1 MNYFNKNIHI
11 IILITLLFTGMSAC
25 QNSKPENSS
34 QTSLTIKTDDQSE
47 NTSVAANNYVAE
59 LVKSMDMHYFSDPV
73 KAPEFELASVKGG
86 RVSLSQHRGN
96 VVLLSFW
103 ATW

>member
-1 MNYFNKNIHI
+1 MKSFNKKIYI
-11 IILITLLFTGMSAC
+11 IILITLLAAGISAC
-25 QNSKPENSS
+25 QNSQQENSS
-34 QTSLTIKTDDQSE
+34 QTSQTIKTDDQPDNS
-47 NTSVAANNYVAE
+47 SVADNNYVAE
-59 LVKSMDMHYFSDPV
+59 LVKAMDMHYFSDPV